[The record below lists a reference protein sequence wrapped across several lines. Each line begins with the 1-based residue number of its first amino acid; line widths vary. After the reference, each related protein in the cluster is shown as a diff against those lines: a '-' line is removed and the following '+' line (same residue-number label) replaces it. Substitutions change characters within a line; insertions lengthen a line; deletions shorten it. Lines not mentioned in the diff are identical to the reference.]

1 MFLKVTNVQTGT
13 ELYINIDNVRSL
25 IPMEDGS
32 MTLIVFNDLSEL
44 LVEESIEDLLEDEE

>member
-25 IPMEDGS
+25 IPMEDGP
-32 MTLIVFNDLSEL
+32 MTLIVFNDGSKLV
-44 LVEESIEDLLEDEE
+44 VEESIDDLLEDEE

>member
-25 IPMEDGS
+25 IPAEDGS
-32 MTLIVFNDLSEL
+32 MTLIVFNDSSKL
-44 LVEESIEDLLEDEE
+44 LVEESIDDLLEDEE

>member
-44 LVEESIEDLLEDEE
+44 LVEESIDDLLEDD